1 MRRGCFEVKREEW
14 SLERTFKSEATTVL
28 GQSSLQVLLGSLR
41 PPVQCQVQRVER
53 RGPFSWVT
61 VTFFP
66 IHIQG
71 SVL

>member
-1 MRRGCFEVKREEW
+1 MVPGQPRPP
-14 SLERTFKSEATTVL
+14 FKSEATTVL
-28 GQSSLQVLLGSLR
+28 GQSSCRSSW
-41 PPVQCQVQRVER
+41 VQCRVQGVER
-53 RGPFSWVT
+53 RGTVSWVT